1 MTCLIMILKIG
12 LISDTHDNI
21 RNIEKAVTI
30 FKKKHASF
38 VIHAGDFVNPESVKP
53 FKGMKLIGVLGNNDI
68 DITGLTNA
76 FNNING
82 ELRGELCEMELD
94 GLRLVVYHGTKPHQ
108 KSSLVGSGKYDVVI
122 YGHTHRLEKRNYGK
136 IIVLNPGTANGW
148 FFGYRATIAI
158 FDTKTRYSEFVSL

>member
-21 RNIEKAVTI
+21 RNIEKSVTI
-30 FKKKHASF
+30 FKKKHVSF

-53 FKGMKLIGVLGNNDI
+53 FKGIKLIGVLGNNDI
-68 DITGLTNA
+68 DIAGLTNA

-94 GLRLVVYHGTKPHQ
+94 GQG
-108 KSSLVGSGKYDVVI
+108 
-122 YGHTHRLEKRNYGK
+122 
-136 IIVLNPGTANGW
+136 
-148 FFGYRATIAI
+148 
-158 FDTKTRYSEFVSL
+158 